1 MKRSDVVIFSA
12 LFGVLIAIAGF
23 VGVQALRAP
32 RRGAATVTAASDSAP
47 APEGGSGGL
56 SSVRKST
63 LPPPGPRDYAA
74 ISRLLSDAKGA
85 TYMDAI
91 LAARDGNVAR
101 WVERRGDPVTVWIQ
115 PTTTLKDFWPD
126 FRDRVRDAF
135 YTWAASG
142 VPMRFLFVDDSSK
155 AEVHVVWVDRFNDSA
170 AGKTYW
176 ARDQNWWIVGADI
189 EIALHRPTGEPYDQQ
204 MIRTIAL
211 HEVGHLIGLD
221 HSPNPDDIMSAKV
234 HVMALSSAD
243 LRTAALI
250 YKLPPGPVTKKAA
263 TP

>member
-1 MKRSDVVIFSA
+1 VKRSDVVIFSSLLGILLA
-12 LFGVLIAIAGF
+12 VGGF
-23 VGVQALRAP
+23 VGVQAWRAP
-32 RRGAATVTAASDSAP
+32 RRPKAVAAQSAGASATADAA
-47 APEGGSGGL
+47 GNNL
-56 SSVRKST
+56 SSVRKSS
-63 LPPPGPRDYAA
+63 LLPPGPRDYTE
-74 ISRLLSDAKGA
+74 ISRLLTEANGA

-101 WVERRGDPVTVWIQ
+101 WVERRADPVTVWIQ

-142 VPMRFLFVDDSSK
+142 VPMRFLFVDDSAP
-155 AEVHVVWVDRFNDSA
+155 AEVHVVWVDRFDDSA

-176 ARDQNWWIVGADI
+176 ARDTNWWIVGGDI
-189 EIALHRPTGEPYDQQ
+189 EIALHRPTGDAYDQQ

-221 HSPNPDDIMSAKV
+221 HSPNPDDIMSPRV
-234 HVMALSSAD
+234 HVMALSAAD

-250 YKLPPGPVTKKAA
+250 YKLPPGPVAKPTS
-263 TP
+263 P